1 MRKCFDCGYTDND
14 PNMFTC
20 PQCGSS
26 RIGDVEPRNP
36 NMGRPNPNM
45 GRPNPNMNRPNPNMG
60 NPNMGRPNPGMNR
73 PPMGRP
79 NPNMGNPNMGN
90 PNMGNP
96 NMGRPPMNNMPRNG
110 MGNPNMGNPNMG
122 NPNMGRPNPNMNR
135 PNMNKQP
142 NNGAPIMAV
151 DEGMENN
158 NSTPMQS
165 YDNGNVVSF
174 GEWLKLYLLLM
185 IPFFNIYKIIKI
197 VIGGPTIN
205 KSITNAY
212 RAGLVFGVALSVI
225 MFLLSFVF
233 GALAVGAMM

>member
-1 MRKCFDCGYTDND
+1 MRKCFDCGYIDND

-96 NMGRPPMNNMPRNG
+96 NMGNPNMGRPPMNNMPRNG
-110 MGNPNMGNPNMG
+110 MG

-158 NSTPMQS
+158 NPTPMQS

-233 GALAVGAMM
+233 GALVVGAMM